1 MADFDGASGLS
12 AIELSYLAI
21 DRSIINDPAVQA
33 EWASKKLVW
42 VPDEN
47 NGFVAA
53 SIKAEKGDQVECV
66 VDETGRK
73 MLVHRDDVQ
82 KMNPPKFNKVED
94 MAELTCLN
102 EASVLHNLKDRYY
115 SGLIYT
121 YSGLFCVVVNPY
133 KKLPIYTEKVIELYK
148 GKKRHEVPPHVFAIA
163 DTAYRSMLQDRED
176 QSILCTGE
184 SGAGKTE
191 NTKKVI
197 QYLAYVAA
205 SNRTNRQS
213 VSSLQVPQDGG
224 KNVDALK
231 QGELENQLLQANP
244 ILEAFGNA
252 KTIKNDNS
260 SRFGK
265 FIRIN
270 FDSSG
275 YISGANIETYLLEKS
290 RSVRQAESERAFH
303 IFYQFLLGA
312 SAAQRQEFL
321 LEDMSKYRYM
331 TSGKMLVTNVD
342 DAHEFQNLVSSMSI
356 MGISPDDLSAVLRT
370 VSAVLLFGNM
380 QFKQE
385 RNSDQATLPD
395 NTVAQKACH
404 LLGVPVTAL
413 TQAFLKPKIK
423 VGRDFVTKAQTKAQV
438 EFAVEAI
445 SKALYERLFKWV
457 VMRINKSLDRTKR
470 QGASFIGIL
479 DIAGFEIFKSKD
491 KMNSFE
497 QLCINYTNE
506 KLQQLFNH
514 TMFIL
519 EQEEYQREGIEW
531 KFIDFGL
538 DLQPTI
544 DLLEKPMGILALLDE
559 ECWFPKATDK
569 TFVEKLLAQH
579 TTHPKFEKPDFRAD
593 ADFSLIHYADKV
605 DYSADQWLM
614 KNMDPLNEN
623 VVSILSASTD
633 PFVVNMWKDADI
645 VGMGAAAAVD
655 TMFGSRTRKGMFRTV
670 SQLYK
675 EQLAKL
681 MMTLRNTNPNFV
693 RCIIPNHEKKAG
705 KIESTLV
712 LDQLRCNGVLEG
724 IRICRQGFPNR
735 ILFQEFRQR
744 YEILTPAAIPR
755 GFMDGKKAVEKMI
768 SVLELDSNL
777 FRIGQSKIFFRAG
790 VLAHLEEERDLKL
803 TDIIVQF
810 QALARGLLARRNYQK
825 RLQQINA
832 IRVIQRNCAAY
843 LKLRNWQ
850 WWRLFT
856 KVKPLLSVTG
866 QEEKLHTK
874 EEELKKVKDS
884 FDKQKQETEEME
896 RRYAQII
903 EEKNILAEQL
913 QAETELCA
921 EAEESRARLN
931 KRKEELEDIL
941 HELEMRIEEEEDL
954 NNKFMD
960 EKKMFTQ
967 NIKDLEEQLEEE
979 EQTRQKL
986 QLEKVTAEGKMK
998 KLEEAAAILEDS
1010 NQKLVKEKKLM
1021 EERLGEAQLN
1031 MAEEEE
1037 KSKQLG
1043 KLKNKYEAIIADLEE
1058 RLRKEQQARQE
1069 LEKIRRRLETELT
1082 DLRDQLNEKRQQVED
1097 LQAQLAKREEEV
1109 QSALRKADDEE
1120 VSKSSF
1126 QKQMREVTNQ
1136 LQEVMDDLET
1146 EKEARNKAEKQKR
1159 DLNEELEALRGELE
1173 DSLDTTAAVQEL
1185 RNKREHE
1192 VQELKRMVESAQK
1205 AHEEGVQETK
1215 QKYNQQ
1221 VEQVSEELE
1230 NVKKTK
1236 ASLEKAKA
1244 TLEAETTDLA
1254 NDLKSVQ
1261 MAKQESERKRKQAES
1276 QVAEMSLKLAELER
1290 TAGDSG
1296 EKSKKLQVEV
1306 EQVASQLEAAET
1318 KALQG
1323 QQKASSLEAQLAD
1336 VQDTLQEETRQKLA
1350 LQSKLRAAQDDKERL
1365 EERVEEEEENKR
1377 QYEKQMQ
1384 EISQKLIEVKKKA
1397 DEDMANNEALEEY
1410 KKKVAREMEQ
1420 LQQQLEESRIQSDRL
1435 EKSKRKLQAE
1445 VDDMTVELES
1455 QRSNVSNMD
1464 KKQRKFDQMLAEEKS
1479 VSERLGL
1486 ERDTAEKESR
1496 EKETK
1501 ILNLQRLL
1509 DELQERADQLDRAKQ
1524 QQAREL
1530 EDLISSKD
1538 DVGKNV
1544 HDLEKSKRSL
1554 DATVAEQ
1561 RQQIEDLEDELQAA
1575 EDAKLRL
1582 EVNMQALRAQF
1593 ERDAAG
1599 REDQEEEARK
1609 SLLKQLREMEAELED
1624 ERKQKAIAVNARNK
1638 LQGDLSGLEQQVEM
1652 ANKVKDDAVKQYKRL
1667 AAQLKDFQRELD
1679 DSRISREEMAGAMK
1693 DNEKKVKNLEAELL
1707 RLQEELAS
1715 AERAKRNAE
1724 SERDEMA
1731 DEIGSS
1737 SSSKQALL
1745 DEKRRLEAR
1754 ISELEDELEDE
1765 HTNTE
1770 LMNDKARKAQLQAE
1784 QMAAELASERSVSQ
1798 KLENQRLAL
1807 ERQNKEMKEKL
1818 SELEG
1823 QSRARTKATIAALE
1837 GKIANLEEQL
1847 DQEAKERSS
1856 LARANRK
1863 MEKRSKE
1870 LALQV
1875 EDERRSA
1882 DQYKDQLDKS
1892 NNRVKAL
1899 KRQLDEAEEEVTRAN
1914 GQKRKLQ
1921 RDLDEQMEV
1930 NENMTR
1936 EMATLRKYS
1945 VGTSVNDTNNCLFPG
1960 GWRALWPSASRSA
1973 RSVMSTT
1980 LRGSDTTL
1988 DDQGSEDG
1996 NEDQSET

>member
-1 MADFDGASGLS
+1 MADFEGAKDLS
-12 AIELSYLAI
+12 ANELRYLTI
-21 DRSIINDPAVQA
+21 DRSIINDPAAQA
-33 EWASKKLVW
+33 EWAGKKLVW
-42 VPDEN
+42 VPDDT
-47 NGFVAA
+47 NGFVTA
-53 SIKAEKGDQVECV
+53 SVKTEKGDQVEV
-66 VDETGRK
+66 QVEETGKRV
-73 MLVHRDDVQ
+73 MVHRDDIQ

-133 KKLPIYTEKVIELYK
+133 KRLPIYTEKVVELYK
-148 GKKRHEVPPHVFAIA
+148 GKKRHEVPPHVYAIA
-163 DTAYRSMLQDRED
+163 DSAYRSMLQDRED

-205 SNRTNRQS
+205 STRQTRSS
-213 VSSLQVPQDGG
+213 VS
-224 KNVDALK
+224 NVQQITSKELNL
-231 QGELENQLLQANP
+231 GELENQLLQANP

-290 RSVRQAESERAFH
+290 RSVRQADGERAFH
-303 IFYQFLLGA
+303 VFYQLLSGA
-312 SAAQRQEFL
+312 SAEQRKDLL
-321 LEDMSKYRYM
+321 LEDYSKYRFLS
-331 TSGKMLVTNVD
+331 SGHVPVAGVD
-342 DAHEFQNLVSSMSI
+342 DTQEYRSLVESMTI
-356 MGISPDDLSAVLRT
+356 MGFNPDDQTALMRI
-370 VSAVLLFGNM
+370 VSAELQMGNM

-395 NTVAQKACH
+395 NTVAQKLCY

-423 VGRDFVTKAQTKAQV
+423 VGRESVTKAQTKAQAEFAVEAISKALYERMFKWIV

-445 SKALYERLFKWV
+445 SKALYERMFKWIV
-457 VMRINKSLDRTKR
+457 QRINRSLDRTKR

-479 DIAGFEIFKSKD
+479 DIAGFEIF

-519 EQEEYQREGIEW
+519 EQEEYQREGIDW

-544 DLLEKPMGILALLDE
+544 DLLEKPMGIFALLDE

-569 TFVEKLLAQH
+569 TFVDKLLGQH
-579 TTHPKFEKPDFRAD
+579 TTHPKFQKPDFRAD
-593 ADFSLIHYADKV
+593 AHFSILHYADKV

-623 VVSILSASTD
+623 VVSILQSSTD
-633 PFVVNMWKDADI
+633 SFVASIWKDADI

-675 EQLAKL
+675 EQLSKL
-681 MMTLRNTNPNFV
+681 MATLRNTNPNFV

-705 KIESTLV
+705 KIESPLV

-744 YEILTPAAIPR
+744 YEILTPNAIPR

-768 SVLELDSNL
+768 ASLELDGNL

-866 QEEKLHTK
+866 QEEKLHTT
-874 EEELKKVKDS
+874 EEELKKMKDTY
-884 FDKQKQETEEME
+884 DKQKQDVEQLES
-896 RRYAQII
+896 RYAQII

-921 EAEESRARLN
+921 EAEEARARLA
-931 KRKEELEDIL
+931 KCKEELEDIL
-941 HELEMRIEEEEDL
+941 HDMELRMEDED
-954 NNKFMD
+954 KHVKGIMD
-960 EKKMFTQ
+960 EKKNMQQTV
-967 NIKDLEEQLEEE
+967 KDLEEQLEEE
-979 EQTRQKL
+979 EQFRQKI
-986 QLEKVTAEGKMK
+986 QLEKVAVDSKLK
-998 KLEEAAAILEDS
+998 KLEEDLALNEDS
-1010 NQKLVKEKKLM
+1010 NSKLIKEKKSL
-1021 EERLGEAQLN
+1021 EERLSEANSQIV
-1031 MAEEEE
+1031 EEEE

-1069 LEKIRRRLETELT
+1069 LEKIRRRLETELN

-1097 LQAQLAKREEEV
+1097 LQAQLSRREEEV
-1109 QSALRKADDEE
+1109 QTALQKVDDEG
-1120 VSKSSF
+1120 VSKQSMN
-1126 QKQMREVTNQ
+1126 KHMRELSTQ
-1136 LQEVMDDLET
+1136 LQELQEDLEM
-1146 EKEARNKAEKQKR
+1146 EKEAKNKAEKLKR
-1159 DLNEELEALRGELE
+1159 DLNEELEALKTELE
-1173 DSLDTTAAVQEL
+1173 DSLDTTAAVQDL
-1185 RNKREHE
+1185 RNKRE
-1192 VQELKRMVESAQK
+1192 QDLTDLKRTLESSQQQ
-1205 AHEEGVQETK
+1205 HETQLQDIRGR
-1215 QKYNQQ
+1215 YNQQ
-1221 VEQVSEELE
+1221 IETLSAEVE
-1230 NVKKTK
+1230 TTR
-1236 ASLEKAKA
+1236 KAKA
-1244 TLEAETTDLA
+1244 TLEKAKSTLEAENQEMA
-1254 NDLKSVQ
+1254 SDLKSVQ
-1261 MAKQESERKRKQAES
+1261 MAKTESERKRKQVE
-1276 QVAEMSLKLAELER
+1276 QQLAEMTVRMQEIDQGRGESADKAGKLQQELEQ
-1290 TAGDSG
+1290 AN
-1296 EKSKKLQVEV
+1296 
-1306 EQVASQLEAAET
+1306 SQLEQVDT
-1318 KALQG
+1318 KALQLS
-1323 QQKASSLEAQLAD
+1323 QRVSSLETQLAD
-1336 VQDTLQEETRQKLA
+1336 SQETSQEETRQKLA
-1350 LQSKLRAAQDDKERL
+1350 LQSKLRQALDEKESTQERL
-1365 EERVEEEEENKR
+1365 EEEEEAKR
-1377 QYEKQMQ
+1377 GLEKQV
-1384 EISQKLIEVKKKA
+1384 IDLNQKMVDLKRKA
-1397 DEDMANNEALEEY
+1397 EEDLANNEALEEY
-1410 KKKVAREMEQ
+1410 KKKAARDMDQ
-1420 LQQQLEESRIQSDRL
+1420 LQAQVEEARANADRMDKSR
-1435 EKSKRKLQAE
+1435 KKLQTE
-1445 VDDMTVELES
+1445 VEDLTITLDS
-1455 QRSNVSNMD
+1455 QRSNVSNME
-1464 KKQRKFDQMLAEEKS
+1464 KKQRKFDQTLAEAKAE
-1479 VSERLGL
+1479 SERLAQEKDGM
-1486 ERDTAEKESR
+1486 ERESR

-1501 ILNLQRLL
+1501 ILNLTRDL
-1509 DELQERADQLDRAKQ
+1509 DEVQERVSQLERMKQ

-1530 EDLISSKD
+1530 EDLISSQD
-1538 DVGKNV
+1538 DAGKNV
-1544 HDLEKSKRSL
+1544 HELDKARRALE
-1554 DATVAEQ
+1554 ATVAEQ
-1561 RQQIEDLEDELQAA
+1561 KVQIEELEDELQAA

-1582 EVNMQALRAQF
+1582 EVNMNALRDKYKN
-1593 ERDAAG
+1593 EVAG
-1599 REDQEEEARK
+1599 REDQEEESKR
-1609 SLLKQLREMEAELED
+1609 SLLRQLREMESELED
-1624 ERKQKAIAVNARNK
+1624 ERKQRALAVNARNK
-1638 LQGDLSGLEQQVEM
+1638 LMGDIQGMESEVEL
-1652 ANKVKDDAVKQYKRL
+1652 ANKVKEDAVKQYKKIS
-1667 AAQLKDFQRELD
+1667 AHMKDFQRELED
-1679 DSRISREEMAGAMK
+1679 ARLSREEMANQAK

-1707 RLQEELAS
+1707 KLQEDLAM
-1715 AERAKRNAE
+1715 AERQRRNAE
-1724 SERDEMA
+1724 SERDELA

-1737 SSSKQALL
+1737 ASSKQSLL

-1765 HTNTE
+1765 HTNLE
-1770 LMNDKARKAQLQAE
+1770 MANDKARKALLQLE
-1784 QMAAELASERSVSQ
+1784 QMTAELSAERSVSQ
-1798 KLENQRLAL
+1798 KLENQRLTL
-1807 ERQNKEMKEKL
+1807 ERQNKDMREKL
-1818 SELEG
+1818 QELEG
-1823 QSRARTKATIAALE
+1823 QNRARTKATIAALE

-1847 DQEAKERSS
+1847 DQEAKERAA
-1856 LARANRK
+1856 LARTNRK
-1863 MEKRSKE
+1863 MEKRLKE
-1870 LALQV
+1870 LQLQA

-1882 DQYKDQLDKS
+1882 DQYKEQLDKM
-1892 NNRVKAL
+1892 NNRVKGL
-1899 KRQLDEAEEEVTRAN
+1899 KRQVEEAEEEAARINAS
-1914 GQKRKLQ
+1914 KRKVQ
-1921 RDLDEQMEV
+1921 RE
-1930 NENMTR
+1930 
-1936 EMATLRKYS
+1936 
-1945 VGTSVNDTNNCLFPG
+1945 
-1960 GWRALWPSASRSA
+1960 
-1973 RSVMSTT
+1973 
-1980 LRGSDTTL
+1980 L
-1988 DDQGSEDG
+1988 DDQMEQNDVLVRETQSLRKFRPSAQVRSSRVPMKLSEDDGSEDTA
-1996 NEDQSET
+1996 EEHTQS

>member
-1 MADFDGASGLS
+1 MADFEGASGLS
-12 AIELSYLAI
+12 ATELSYLAI

-42 VPDEN
+42 VPDETH
-47 NGFVAA
+47 GFVAA
-53 SIKAEKGDQVECV
+53 SIKSEKGDQVECV

-73 MLVHRDDVQ
+73 IMIHRDDIQ

-163 DTAYRSMLQDRED
+163 DSAYRCMLQDRED

-197 QYLAYVAA
+197 QYLAFVAA

-213 VSSLQVPQDGG
+213 VSSAHLQEGG
-224 KNVDALK
+224 KLVVDASLK

-290 RSVRQAESERAFH
+290 RSVRQAESERSFH
-303 IFYQFLLGA
+303 IFYQFLHGA
-312 SAAQRQEFL
+312 SPQQRQEFL
-321 LEDMSKYRYM
+321 LEDWGKYSYM
-331 TSGKMLVTNVD
+331 TFGKILVPGVD
-342 DAHEFQNLVSSMSI
+342 DAAEFKNLIDSMGI
-356 MGISPDDLSAVLRT
+356 MGISPDNQAAVFRT
-370 VSAVLLFGNM
+370 VSAVLLLGNM
-380 QFKQE
+380 QFKQD

-445 SKALYERLFKWV
+445 SKALYERLFKWIV
-457 VMRINKSLDRTKR
+457 TRINKSLDRTKR

-479 DIAGFEIFKSKD
+479 DIAGFEIFKPRDGSKRW
-491 KMNSFE
+491 KAMNSFE

-559 ECWFPKATDK
+559 ECVFPKATDK

-579 TTHPKFEKPDFRAD
+579 TSHPKFQKPDFRAD

-623 VVSILSASTD
+623 VVSILSTSSD
-633 PFVVNMWKDADI
+633 PFFVNMWKDAEI
-645 VGMGAAAAVD
+645 VGMGAAQAVD
-655 TMFGSRTRKGMFRTV
+655 TMFGSRARKGMFRTV

-681 MMTLRNTNPNFV
+681 MATLRNTNPNFV

-705 KIESTLV
+705 KIESALV

-768 SVLELDSNL
+768 SVLELDANL
-777 FRIGQSKIFFRAG
+777 YRIGQSKIFFRAG

-810 QALARGLLARRNYQK
+810 QALARGLMARRNYQK

-856 KVKPLLSVTG
+856 KVKPLLSVAG
-866 QEEKLHTK
+866 QEEKIHEK
-874 EEELKKVKDS
+874 EEELKKLKDNYE
-884 FDKQKQETEEME
+884 KQKQETEEME

-921 EAEESRARLN
+921 EAEDARLHLS
-931 KRKEELEDIL
+931 KRKEELEEIL
-941 HELEMRIEEEEDL
+941 HELEMRIEEEEER
-954 NNKFMD
+954 NNVILE
-960 EKKMFTQ
+960 EKKLMQQ

-986 QLEKVTAEGKMK
+986 QLEKVTAESKMK
-998 KLEEAAAILEDS
+998 KLEEEAALIDDT
-1010 NQKLVKEKKLM
+1010 NQKLSKEKKLL
-1021 EERLGEAQLN
+1021 EERLAEAQLN
-1031 MAEEEE
+1031 LAEEEE
-1037 KSKQLG
+1037 KSKQLI

-1109 QSALRKADDEE
+1109 QGALQKADEE
-1120 VSKSSF
+1120 QGSKTTL
-1126 QKQMREVTNQ
+1126 QKQIRELSNQ
-1136 LQEVMDDLET
+1136 LQELQEDLEIERESRT
-1146 EKEARNKAEKQKR
+1146 KAEKQKK

-1185 RNKREHE
+1185 RTKREQE
-1192 VQELKRMVESAQK
+1192 VQELKRMVEGAQK
-1205 AHEEGVQETK
+1205 SHEDGLQEVR
-1215 QKYNQQ
+1215 QKYTQQ
-1221 VEQVSEELE
+1221 IEQVNEELE
-1230 NVKKTK
+1230 NAKKMK
-1236 ASLEKAKA
+1236 INLEKAKV
-1244 TLEAETTDLA
+1244 TLEAENKDLE

-1261 MAKQESERKRKQAES
+1261 MAKQESERKRKQAET
-1276 QVAEMSLKLAELER
+1276 QLAELSIKLAEFER
-1290 TAGDSG
+1290 NSTDFG
-1296 EKSKKLQVEV
+1296 EKAKKLQTEL
-1306 EQVASQLEAAET
+1306 EQSVQQLQVAET

-1323 QQKASSLEAQLAD
+1323 QQKISSYEAQLAD
-1336 VQDTLQEETRQKLA
+1336 VQETLQEETKQKLA
-1350 LQSKLRAAQDDKERL
+1350 YQSKLRAAEEEKANL
-1365 EERVEEEEENKR
+1365 EERLEEEEENKR
-1377 QYEKQMQ
+1377 IYEKQIQ
-1384 EISQKLIEVKKKA
+1384 ELNQKIIEIKKKA
-1397 DEDMANNEALEEY
+1397 EEDLVNNEVLEEF
-1410 KKKVAREMEQ
+1410 KKKAARESEQ
-1420 LQQQLEESRIQSDRL
+1420 LNNSLEELRVQNDKL
-1435 EKSKRKLQAE
+1435 EKSRRKLQAE
-1445 VDDMTVELES
+1445 VDDMSVELES
-1455 QRSNVSNMD
+1455 QRANVSNAE
-1464 KKQRKFDQMLAEEKS
+1464 KKQRKFDQMLAEEKALR
-1479 VSERLGL
+1479 ERLAA
-1486 ERDTAEKESR
+1486 EFDQVEKESR

-1501 ILNLQRLL
+1501 ILNLQRTL
-1509 DELQERADQLDRAKQ
+1509 DELQERAEQLERIRQ

-1530 EDLISSKD
+1530 DDLVSSKD

-1544 HDLEKSKRSL
+1544 HDLEKAKRAL

-1582 EVNMQALRAQF
+1582 EVNMQALKAQYD
-1593 ERDAAG
+1593 RDAAG
-1599 REDQEEEARK
+1599 REDQEEEAKK
-1609 SLLKQLREMEAELED
+1609 SLLRQLREMEAELED
-1624 ERKQKAIAVNARNK
+1624 ERKQKAMAVQSRNK
-1638 LQGDLSGLEQQVEM
+1638 LQGTLAGLEQQVEL
-1652 ANKVKDDAVKQYKRL
+1652 ANKVKEDAVKQYKKI
-1667 AAQLKDFQRELD
+1667 AAQLKDYQREVDEARL
-1679 DSRISREEMAGAMK
+1679 SRDEALGAAK

-1707 RLQEELAS
+1707 RLQEELAA
-1715 AERAKRNAE
+1715 AERARRNAE
-1724 SERDEMA
+1724 SERDELA
-1731 DEIGSS
+1731 DEIGNSAS
-1737 SSSKQALL
+1737 GKQALL
-1745 DEKRRLEAR
+1745 DDKRRLEAR
-1754 ISELEDELEDE
+1754 ITELEDELEDE

-1770 LMNDKARKAQLQAE
+1770 LSNDKARKAQLQLE
-1784 QMAAELASERSVSQ
+1784 QLNTDLASERSVSQ
-1798 KLENQRLAL
+1798 KLENQRSAL
-1807 ERQNKEMKEKL
+1807 ERQNKEMRDKL
-1818 SELEG
+1818 QELEG
-1823 QSRARTKATIAALE
+1823 QNRARTKATIAALE
-1837 GKIANLEEQL
+1837 SKVANLEEQL
-1847 DQEAKERSS
+1847 DQEAKERAA
-1856 LARANRK
+1856 LARTNRK
-1863 MEKRSKE
+1863 MEKRLKE
-1870 LALQV
+1870 LMLQV

-1882 DQYKDQLDKS
+1882 DQYKDQVDKV

-1899 KRQLDEAEEEVTRAN
+1899 KRQLDEAEEEVARSS

-1921 RDLDEQMEV
+1921 RELDEQMEA
-1930 NENMTR
+1930 NEAMTR
-1936 EMATLRKYS
+1936 EMSTLRKY
-1945 VGTSVNDTNNCLFPG
+1945 
-1960 GWRALWPSASRSA
+1960 RPSASRSS
-1973 RSVMSTT
+1973 RSVMSS
-1980 LRGSDTTL
+1980 LRAGSDTTL
-1988 DDQGSEDG
+1988 DEQGSEDG
-1996 NEDQSET
+1996 QDEQTSET

>member
-1 MADFDGASGLS
+1 MADFEGAGDLS
-12 AIELSYLAI
+12 ANELRYLAI
-21 DRSIINDPAVQA
+21 DRSLINDPAIQA
-33 EWASKKLVW
+33 EWASKKLLW
-42 VPDEN
+42 VPDEA

-53 SIKAEKGDQVECV
+53 SVKSEKGEQVEV
-66 VDETGRK
+66 EVEETGKRV
-73 MLVHRDDVQ
+73 MVHRDDIQ

-133 KKLPIYTEKVIELYK
+133 KRLPIYTEKVIELYK
-148 GKKRHEVPPHVFAIA
+148 GKKRHEVPPHVYAIA
-163 DTAYRSMLQDRED
+163 DSAYRCMLQAP
-176 QSILCTGE
+176 ITGYFCTPCTDHHGRLTRGE

-205 SNRTNRQS
+205 SSRQNRSS
-213 VSSLQVPQDGG
+213 VSNIQHVT
-224 KNVDALK
+224 
-231 QGELENQLLQANP
+231 GELENQLLQANP

-275 YISGANIETYLLEKS
+275 YISE
-290 RSVRQAESERAFH
+290 
-303 IFYQFLLGA
+303 
-312 SAAQRQEFL
+312 EFL
-321 LEDMSKYRYM
+321 LEDMSKYKYLSNGHVPV
-331 TSGKMLVTNVD
+331 SGVD
-342 DAHEFQNLVSSMSI
+342 DAQEFRALVESMTI
-356 MGISPDDLSAVLRT
+356 MGFSPEDQSSLLRVISAVLQ
-370 VSAVLLFGNM
+370 FGNM

-395 NTVAQKACH
+395 NTGGDIEILISIPVHSVAQKACH
-404 LLGVPVTAL
+404 LLGVPVTAM

-423 VGRDFVTKAQTKAQV
+423 VGRDSVTKAQTKAQV
-438 EFAVEAI
+438 EFAVEAM
-445 SKALYERLFKWV
+445 SKALYERMFKWIV
-457 VMRINKSLDRTKR
+457 TRINKSLDRTKR

-479 DIAGFEIFKSKD
+479 DIAGFEIF

-544 DLLEKPMGILALLDE
+544 DLLEKPMGIFALLDE

-569 TFVEKLLAQH
+569 TLVDKLLAQH
-579 TTHPKFEKPDFRAD
+579 SSHPKFQKPDFRAD
-593 ADFSLIHYADKV
+593 AHFSILHYADKV

-623 VVSILSASTD
+623 VVSIMQASTD
-633 PFVVNMWKDADI
+633 HFVATIWKDAEI

-670 SQLYK
+670 GQLYK
-675 EQLAKL
+675 EQLNKL
-681 MMTLRNTNPNFV
+681 MATLRNTNPNFV

-705 KIESTLV
+705 KIESPLV

-744 YEILTPAAIPR
+744 YELLTPNAIPR

-768 SVLELDSNL
+768 ASLELDSNL

-856 KVKPLLSVTG
+856 KVKPLLS
-866 QEEKLHTK
+866 
-874 EEELKKVKDS
+874 
-884 FDKQKQETEEME
+884 
-896 RRYAQII
+896 II

-921 EAEESRARLN
+921 EAEESRSRLA
-931 KRKEELEDIL
+931 KRKEELEEIL
-941 HELEMRIEEEEDL
+941 HDMELRMEEEEERVITL
-954 NNKFMD
+954 AE
-960 EKKMFTQ
+960 EKKKLQQTVQ
-967 NIKDLEEQLEEE
+967 DLEDQLEEE
-979 EQTRQKL
+979 EQARQKL
-986 QLEKVTAEGKMK
+986 QLEKVAADSKLK
-998 KLEEAAAILEDS
+998 KLEEDLALNEDS
-1010 NQKLVKEKKLM
+1010 NSKLIKEKRSL
-1021 EERLGEAQLN
+1021 EERLSEANAQIV
-1031 MAEEEE
+1031 EEEE

-1069 LEKIRRRLETELT
+1069 LEKIRRRLETELN

-1109 QSALRKADDEE
+1109 QIALQKADEE
-1120 VSKSSF
+1120 VGAKQGA
-1126 QKQMREVTNQ
+1126 QKQIRELSNQ
-1136 LQEVMDDLET
+1136 LQELQEDLEA
-1146 EKEARNKAEKQKR
+1146 EKEARNKAEKLKR
-1159 DLNEELEALRGELE
+1159 DLNEELEALKTELE
-1173 DSLDTTAAVQEL
+1173 DSLDTTAAVQDL

-1192 VQELKRMVESAQK
+1192 VQDLKRTLDTSQK
-1205 AHEEGVQETK
+1205 QHEEQLQEVRNR
-1215 QKYNQQ
+1215 YSQQ
-1221 VEQVSEELE
+1221 LETLGEEVETVR
-1230 NVKKTK
+1230 
-1236 ASLEKAKA
+1236 KAKA
-1244 TLEAETTDLA
+1244 ALEKTKVTLEAENQEMA
-1254 NDLKSVQ
+1254 SDLKSVQ
-1261 MAKQESERKRKQAES
+1261 MAKQESERKRKQAE
-1276 QVAEMSLKLAELER
+1276 QQLAEMSIRLQELDRTKGETSERVTKLQAELEQ
-1290 TAGDSG
+1290 AN
-1296 EKSKKLQVEV
+1296 Q
-1306 EQVASQLEAAET
+1306 QLEQTDT
-1318 KALQG
+1318 KAIQLG
-1323 QQKASSLEAQLAD
+1323 QRVSSLEAQLTDA
-1336 VQDTLQEETRQKLA
+1336 QELMQEETRQKLA
-1350 LQSKLRAAQDDKERL
+1350 MQSKLRQAEDEKEAAQDRL
-1365 EERVEEEEENKR
+1365 DEEEEAR
-1377 QYEKQMQ
+1377 RSLEKQIV
-1384 EISQKLIEVKKKA
+1384 ELNQKMVDLKKKA
-1397 DEDMANNEALEEY
+1397 EEDLANNEALEEY
-1410 KKKVAREMEQ
+1410 KKKAAREMEQ
-1420 LQQQLEESRIQSDRL
+1420 LQQQVEEARTNSDRL
-1435 EKSKRKLQAE
+1435 DKSRKKLQAE
-1445 VDDMTVELES
+1445 VEDLTIALDN
-1455 QRSNVSNMD
+1455 QRSNVSNME
-1464 KKQRKFDQMLAEEKS
+1464 KKQRKFDQMLAEEKA
-1479 VSERLGL
+1479 VSERLAQ
-1486 ERDTAEKESR
+1486 ERDMVEKESR

-1501 ILNLQRLL
+1501 ILNLTRNL
-1509 DELQERADQLDRAKQ
+1509 DELQERVDQLERLRQ

-1544 HDLEKSKRSL
+1544 HELDKAKRTLEQ
-1554 DATVAEQ
+1554 TVAEQ

-1582 EVNMQALRAQF
+1582 EVNMQALKAQYD
-1593 ERDAAG
+1593 RDVAG
-1599 REDQEEEARK
+1599 REESEEEAKR
-1609 SLLKQLREMEAELED
+1609 SLLRQLREMEAELED
-1624 ERKQKAIAVNARNK
+1624 ERKQRAIAVNARNK
-1638 LQGDLSGLEQQVEM
+1638 LQGDLQGMEQQLEM
-1652 ANKVKDDAVKQYKRL
+1652 ATKVKEDAVKQYRKI
-1667 AAQLKDFQRELD
+1667 AAQMKEFQREVD
-1679 DSRISREEMAGAMK
+1679 EARIAREEMAAAAK
-1693 DNEKKVKNLEAELL
+1693 DNEKKIKNLEAELL
-1707 RLQEELAS
+1707 RMQEELAA
-1715 AERAKRNAE
+1715 AERGRRNAE
-1724 SERDEMA
+1724 AERDELA

-1737 SSSKQALL
+1737 ASSKQALL

-1754 ISELEDELEDE
+1754 ISELEDELDE
-1765 HTNTE
+1765 EHNNSE
-1770 LMNDKARKAQLQAE
+1770 MASDRARKAQIAME
-1784 QMAAELASERSVSQ
+1784 QMNTDLLAERSISQ
-1798 KLENQRLAL
+1798 KLENQRLVL
-1807 ERQNKEMKEKL
+1807 ERQNKDMREKL
-1818 SELEG
+1818 QELEG
-1823 QSRARTKATIAALE
+1823 QNRARTKATIAALE
-1837 GKIANLEEQL
+1837 SKIANLEEQL
-1847 DQEAKERSS
+1847 DQEAKERAS

-1863 MEKRSKE
+1863 MDKRVKE
-1870 LALQV
+1870 LMIQA

-1882 DQYKDQLDKS
+1882 DQYKEQLEKM

-1899 KRQLDEAEEEVTRAN
+1899 KRQVDEAEEESARINA
-1914 GQKRKLQ
+1914 QKRKLQ
-1921 RDLDEQMEV
+1921 RELDDQMEQNDV
-1930 NENMTR
+1930 LVR
-1936 EMATLRKYS
+1936 ETQSLRKY
-1945 VGTSVNDTNNCLFPG
+1945 
-1960 GWRALWPSASRSA
+1960 RPSAQVRSA
-1973 RSVMSTT
+1973 R
-1980 LRGSDTTL
+1980 GSALTAKL
-1988 DDQGSEDG
+1988 EDDGSEDG
-1996 NEDQSET
+1996 QEEQTET

>member
-1 MADFDGASGLS
+1 MAEFDGSSTLS
-12 AIELSYLAI
+12 ATELSYLSI
-21 DRSIINDPAVQA
+21 DRSVINDPAVQA

-42 VPDEN
+42 VPDDTH
-47 NGFVAA
+47 GFVAA
-53 SIKAEKGDQVECV
+53 SIKSEKGDQVECV
-66 VDETGRK
+66 VDETGK
-73 MLVHRDDVQ
+73 KIIIHRDDIQ

-133 KKLPIYTEKVIELYK
+133 KKLPIYTEKVIEIYK

-205 SNRTNRQS
+205 SNRNRQS
-213 VSSLQVPQDGG
+213 VSSSHAQEGG
-224 KNVDALK
+224 KGFVDASLK
-231 QGELENQLLQANP
+231 QNKDFNLGELENQLLQANP

-290 RSVRQAESERAFH
+290 RAVRQAESERSFH
-303 IFYQFLLGA
+303 IFYQFLQGA
-312 SAAQRQEFL
+312 SAQQRQEFL
-321 LEDMSKYRYM
+321 LEDWSKYAFM
-331 TSGKMLVTNVD
+331 THGKILVPGVD
-342 DAHEFQNLVSSMSI
+342 DAAEFKNLIDAMGI
-356 MGISPDDLSAVLRT
+356 MGITPDNQAAVLRT
-370 VSAVLLFGNM
+370 VSAVLLLGNM
-380 QFKQE
+380 QFKQD

-423 VGRDFVTKAQTKAQV
+423 VGRDYVTKAQTKAQV

-445 SKALYERLFKWV
+445 SKALYERMFKWIV
-457 VMRINKSLDRTKR
+457 TRINKSLDRTKR

-479 DIAGFEIFKSKD
+479 DIAGFEIF

-559 ECWFPKATDK
+559 ECVFPKATDK

-579 TTHPKFEKPDFRAD
+579 SSHPKFQKPDFRAD

-623 VVSILSASTD
+623 VVSLLAQSSE
-633 PFVVNMWKDADI
+633 PFYVNMWKDAEI
-645 VGMGAAAAVD
+645 VGMGAAQAAD
-655 TMFGSRTRKGMFRTV
+655 TMFGSRARKGMFRTV

-681 MMTLRNTNPNFV
+681 MATLRNTNPNFV

-705 KIESTLV
+705 KIESQLV

-744 YEILTPAAIPR
+744 YEILTPGAIPR

-777 FRIGQSKIFFRAG
+777 YRIGQSKIFFRAG

-856 KVKPLLSVTG
+856 KVKPLLSVAG
-866 QEEKLHTK
+866 QEEKIHEK
-874 EEELKKVKDS
+874 EEELKKIKDV
-884 FDKQKQETEEME
+884 FDKQKQETEELE

-913 QAETELCA
+913 QAETEACA
-921 EAEESRARLN
+921 EAEESRALLT
-931 KRKEELEDIL
+931 KRKEELEEIL
-941 HELEMRIEEEEDL
+941 HELELRIEEEEDRSAQL
-954 NNKFMD
+954 ME
-960 EKKMFTQ
+960 EKKAMQQTL
-967 NIKDLEEQLEEE
+967 KDLEDQLEEE

-998 KLEEAAAILEDS
+998 KLEEEAAVLDDT
-1010 NQKLVKEKKLM
+1010 NQKLLKEKKQL
-1021 EERLGEAQLN
+1021 EERLAEAQLN

-1082 DLRDQLNEKRQQVED
+1082 DLRDQLNEKRQQVEE

-1109 QSALRKADDEE
+1109 QSALQKADEE
-1120 VSKSSF
+1120 QVSKTTL
-1126 QKQMREVTNQ
+1126 QKQMRELSNQ
-1136 LQEVMDDLET
+1136 LQELQEDLEL
-1146 EKEARNKAEKQKR
+1146 EKEARTKAEKQKK

-1185 RNKREHE
+1185 RTKREHE
-1192 VQELKRMVESAQK
+1192 VQELKRMVEGAQK
-1205 AHEEGVQETK
+1205 SHEDGLQEVR
-1215 QKYNQQ
+1215 QKYTQQ
-1221 VEQVSEELE
+1221 LELVNEELE
-1230 NVKKTK
+1230 NAKKAKQNLEKTK
-1236 ASLEKAKA
+1236 V
-1244 TLEAETTDLA
+1244 TLEAENKDLE

-1261 MAKQESERKRKQAES
+1261 MAKQESERKRKQAET
-1276 QVAEMSLKLAELER
+1276 QAAELSLKLAELER
-1290 TAGDSG
+1290 VTGDST
-1296 EKSKKLQVEV
+1296 EKVKKLQNEL
-1306 EQVASQLEAAET
+1306 EQAVQQLQVAET

-1323 QQKASSLEAQLAD
+1323 QQKISSFEAQLAD
-1336 VQDTLQEETRQKLA
+1336 IQETLQDETRQKLA
-1350 LQSKLRAAQDDKERL
+1350 FQSKLRAVEEEKANL
-1365 EERVEEEEENKR
+1365 EERLEEEEENKR
-1377 QYEKQMQ
+1377 VMEKQIQ
-1384 EISQKLIEVKKKA
+1384 ELNQKIVEIKKKA
-1397 DEDMANNEALEEY
+1397 EEDLVNNEVLEEF
-1410 KKKVAREMEQ
+1410 KKKSARETEQ
-1420 LQQQLEESRIQSDRL
+1420 LNLQLEELKAQNDKL
-1435 EKSKRKLQAE
+1435 EKSRRKLQAE
-1445 VDDMTVELES
+1445 VDDMIVELES
-1455 QRSNVSNMD
+1455 QRANVSNAE
-1464 KKQRKFDQMLAEEKS
+1464 KRQRKFDQQLAEEKA
-1479 VSERLGL
+1479 VRERLAA
-1486 ERDTAEKESR
+1486 EYDQVEKESR
-1496 EKETK
+1496 EKETR
-1501 ILNLQRLL
+1501 ILNLQRQLEELVEKNELL
-1509 DELQERADQLDRAKQ
+1509 ERTRQ

-1530 EDLISSKD
+1530 DDLISSKD

-1544 HDLEKSKRSL
+1544 HDLEKAKRSL
-1554 DATVAEQ
+1554 EATVAEQ
-1561 RQQIEDLEDELQAA
+1561 KQQIEDLEDELQAA

-1582 EVNMQALRAQF
+1582 EVNMQALKAQY

-1599 REDQEEEARK
+1599 REDQEEEAK
-1609 SLLKQLREMEAELED
+1609 KALLRQLREMEAELED
-1624 ERKQKAIAVNARNK
+1624 ERKQKAQAVQSRNK
-1638 LQGDLSGLEQQVEM
+1638 LQGTLASLEQQVEM
-1652 ANKVKDDAVKQYKRL
+1652 ANKVKEDAVKQYKKV
-1667 AAQLKDFQRELD
+1667 AAQLKDYQREVD
-1679 DSRISREEMAGAMK
+1679 EARISRDEALAAAK
-1693 DNEKKVKNLEAELL
+1693 DNEKKFKNLEAELL
-1707 RLQEELAS
+1707 RLQEELAA
-1715 AERAKRNAE
+1715 AERARRNAE
-1724 SERDEMA
+1724 SERDELA

-1737 SSSKQALL
+1737 ASSKQALL

-1754 ISELEDELEDE
+1754 ITELEDELEEE
-1765 HTNTE
+1765 HTNSE
-1770 LMNDKARKAQLQAE
+1770 LANDKARKALLQMEQLATD
-1784 QMAAELASERSVSQ
+1784 LTSERTVSQ

-1807 ERQNKEMKEKL
+1807 ERQNKEMRDKL
-1818 SELEG
+1818 QELEG
-1823 QSRARTKATIAALE
+1823 QNRARTKATIAALE
-1837 GKIANLEEQL
+1837 SKVANLEEQL
-1847 DQEAKERSS
+1847 DQEAKERAS
-1856 LARANRK
+1856 LARSNRK
-1863 MEKRSKE
+1863 MEKRLKE
-1870 LALQV
+1870 LMLQV

-1882 DQYKDQLDKS
+1882 DQYKDQVDKV

-1899 KRQLDEAEEEVTRAN
+1899 KRQLDEAEEEIARSS

-1921 RDLDEQMEV
+1921 RELDEQMEA
-1930 NENMTR
+1930 NEAMTR
-1936 EMATLRKYS
+1936 EMSTLRKY
-1945 VGTSVNDTNNCLFPG
+1945 
-1960 GWRALWPSASRSA
+1960 RPSASRSS
-1973 RSVMSTT
+1973 RSVMSS
-1980 LRGSDTTL
+1980 LRAGSDTTL
-1988 DDQGSEDG
+1988 DEQGSEDG
-1996 NEDQSET
+1996 QEDQPPSES

>member
-1 MADFDGASGLS
+1 MAEFDGSSTLS
-12 AIELSYLAI
+12 ATELSYLAI
-21 DRSIINDPAVQA
+21 DRSVINDPAVQA

-42 VPDEN
+42 VPDETH
-47 NGFVAA
+47 GFVAA
-53 SIKAEKGDQVECV
+53 SIKSEKGDQVECV
-66 VDETGRK
+66 VDETGK
-73 MLVHRDDVQ
+73 KIVIHRDDVQ

-133 KKLPIYTEKVIELYK
+133 KKLPIYTEKVIEIYK

-163 DTAYRSMLQDRED
+163 DSAYRCMLQDRED

-213 VSSLQVPQDGG
+213 VGSSHIQEGG
-224 KNVDALK
+224 KSNVEASLK
-231 QGELENQLLQANP
+231 QNKDFNLGELENQLLQANP

-290 RSVRQAESERAFH
+290 RAVRQAESERAFH
-303 IFYQFLLGA
+303 IFYQFLHGA
-312 SAAQRQEFL
+312 TPQQRQEFL
-321 LEDMSKYRYM
+321 LEDWSKYAYL
-331 TSGKMLVTNVD
+331 TCGKILVPGVD
-342 DAHEFQNLVSSMSI
+342 DAAEFKLLVDAMGI
-356 MGISPDDLSAVLRT
+356 MGITPDNQAAVLRT
-370 VSAVLLFGNM
+370 VSAVLLLGNM
-380 QFKQE
+380 QFKQD

-423 VGRDFVTKAQTKAQV
+423 VGRDYVTKAQTKAQV

-445 SKALYERLFKWV
+445 SKALYERMFKWIV
-457 VMRINKSLDRTKR
+457 TRINKSLDRTKR

-479 DIAGFEIFKSKD
+479 DIAGFEIF

-559 ECWFPKATDK
+559 ECVFPKATDK

-579 TTHPKFEKPDFRAD
+579 SSHPKFQKPDFRAD

-623 VVSILSASTD
+623 VVSILSQSSD
-633 PFVVNMWKDADI
+633 PFYVNMWKDAEI
-645 VGMGAAAAVD
+645 VGMGAAQAAD
-655 TMFGSRTRKGMFRTV
+655 TMFGSRARKGMFRTV

-681 MMTLRNTNPNFV
+681 MATLRNTNPNFV

-705 KIESTLV
+705 KIESQLV

-744 YEILTPAAIPR
+744 YEILTPGAIPR

-810 QALARGLLARRNYQK
+810 QALARGMLARRNYQK

-856 KVKPLLSVTG
+856 KVKPLLSVAG
-866 QEEKLHTK
+866 QEEKIHEK
-874 EEELKKVKDS
+874 EEELKKVKDTYE
-884 FDKQKQETEEME
+884 KQKQETEELE

-913 QAETELCA
+913 QAETEACA
-921 EAEESRARLN
+921 EADEARVLLT
-931 KRKEELEDIL
+931 KRKEELEEIL
-941 HELEMRIEEEEDL
+941 HELELRIEEEEDRSTQL
-954 NNKFMD
+954 LE
-960 EKKMFTQ
+960 EKKAMQQTL
-967 NIKDLEEQLEEE
+967 KDLEDQLEEE

-998 KLEEAAAILEDS
+998 KLEEEAALLDDT
-1010 NQKLVKEKKLM
+1010 NQKLLKEKKQL
-1021 EERLGEAQLN
+1021 EERLAEAQLN

-1082 DLRDQLNEKRQQVED
+1082 DLRDQLNEKRQQVEE

-1109 QSALRKADDEE
+1109 QGALQKADEE
-1120 VSKSSF
+1120 QVSKTTLS
-1126 QKQMREVTNQ
+1126 KQMRELTNQ
-1136 LQEVMDDLET
+1136 LQELQEDLEI
-1146 EKEARNKAEKQKR
+1146 EKEARAKAEKLKK

-1185 RNKREHE
+1185 RTKREQE
-1192 VQELKRMVESAQK
+1192 VTELKRMVEGAQK
-1205 AHEEGVQETK
+1205 AHEEGLQEVR
-1215 QKYNQQ
+1215 QKYTQQ
-1221 VEQVSEELE
+1221 LEQVNEELE
-1230 NVKKTK
+1230 NAKKAK
-1236 ASLEKAKA
+1236 LNLEKAKV
-1244 TLEAETTDLA
+1244 TLEAENKDLE

-1261 MAKQESERKRKQAES
+1261 MAKTESERKRKQAET
-1276 QVAEMSLKLAELER
+1276 QVAELSLKLAELER
-1290 TAGDSG
+1290 VSGDSS
-1296 EKSKKLQVEV
+1296 ERVKKLQSEL
-1306 EQVASQLEAAET
+1306 EQAVQQLQVAET

-1323 QQKASSLEAQLAD
+1323 QQKVSSFEAQLAD
-1336 VQDTLQEETRQKLA
+1336 VQETLQDETRQKLA
-1350 LQSKLRAAQDDKERL
+1350 FQSKLRAAEEEKANLEERL
-1365 EERVEEEEENKR
+1365 EEEEEIKR
-1377 QYEKQMQ
+1377 VLEKQIQ
-1384 EISQKLIEVKKKA
+1384 ELNQKIVEIKKKA
-1397 DEDMANNEALEEY
+1397 EEDLVNNEVLEEF
-1410 KKKVAREMEQ
+1410 KKKSAREMEQ
-1420 LQQQLEESRIQSDRL
+1420 LNIQLEEMRSQNDKL
-1435 EKSKRKLQAE
+1435 EKSRRKLQAE

-1455 QRSNVSNMD
+1455 QRANVSNAE
-1464 KKQRKFDQMLAEEKS
+1464 KKQRKFDQMLAEEKA
-1479 VSERLGL
+1479 VRERLAAEL
-1486 ERDTAEKESR
+1486 DQVEKESR
-1496 EKETK
+1496 EKETR
-1501 ILNLQRLL
+1501 ILNLQRQL
-1509 DELQERADQLDRAKQ
+1509 DELQERADALERVRQ

-1530 EDLISSKD
+1530 EDLVSSKD

-1544 HDLEKSKRSL
+1544 HDLEKAKRSL
-1554 DATVAEQ
+1554 EATVAEQ
-1561 RQQIEDLEDELQAA
+1561 KQQIEDLEDELQAA

-1582 EVNMQALRAQF
+1582 EVNMQALKAQYD
-1593 ERDAAG
+1593 RDAAG
-1599 REDQEEEARK
+1599 REDQEEEAK
-1609 SLLKQLREMEAELED
+1609 KALLRQLREMEAELED
-1624 ERKQKAIAVNARNK
+1624 ERKQKALAVQSRNK
-1638 LQGDLSGLEQQVEM
+1638 LQGTLTSLEQQVEM
-1652 ANKVKDDAVKQYKRL
+1652 ANKVKEDAVKQYKKI
-1667 AAQLKDFQRELD
+1667 AAQLKDYQRDVD
-1679 DSRISREEMAGAMK
+1679 DARISRDEALSAAK

-1715 AERAKRNAE
+1715 AERARRNAE
-1724 SERDEMA
+1724 SERDELA

-1737 SSSKQALL
+1737 ASGKQALL

-1754 ISELEDELEDE
+1754 ITELEDELEEE
-1765 HTNTE
+1765 HNNSE
-1770 LMNDKARKAQLQAE
+1770 LANDKARKALLQME
-1784 QMAAELASERSVSQ
+1784 QMATDLASERTVSQ

-1807 ERQNKEMKEKL
+1807 ERQNKEMRDKL
-1818 SELEG
+1818 QELEG
-1823 QSRARTKATIAALE
+1823 QNRARTKATIAALE
-1837 GKIANLEEQL
+1837 SKVANLEEQL
-1847 DQEAKERSS
+1847 DQEAKERAS
-1856 LARANRK
+1856 LARNNRK
-1863 MEKRSKE
+1863 MEKRLKE
-1870 LALQV
+1870 LMLQV

-1882 DQYKDQLDKS
+1882 DQYKDQVDKV

-1899 KRQLDEAEEEVTRAN
+1899 KRQLDEAEEEIARSS

-1921 RDLDEQMEV
+1921 RELDEQMEA
-1930 NENMTR
+1930 NEAMTR
-1936 EMATLRKYS
+1936 EMSTLRKY
-1945 VGTSVNDTNNCLFPG
+1945 
-1960 GWRALWPSASRSA
+1960 RPSASRPS
-1973 RSVMSTT
+1973 RSVMSSI
-1980 LRGSDTTL
+1980 RVGSDTTL
-1988 DDQGSEDG
+1988 DEQGSEDG
-1996 NEDQSET
+1996 QDDQPPSES